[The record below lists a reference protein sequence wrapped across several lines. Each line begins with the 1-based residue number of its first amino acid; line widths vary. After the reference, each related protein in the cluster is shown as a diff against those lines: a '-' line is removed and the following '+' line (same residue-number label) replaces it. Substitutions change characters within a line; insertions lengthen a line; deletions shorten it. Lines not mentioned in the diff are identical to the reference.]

1 VGCYPDKIKG
11 SNDPSDIQT
20 PNDTNITINNTINGK
35 NKLDIFS
42 KNNKSSTILSTNTK
56 KSNNST
62 GDTSFDL
69 DTTVITIANNT
80 NTKNKTNTMA
90 SSNGTNN
97 LNVNEEKKVFKT
109 KETDSRKKIALGKG
123 YSLMD
128 WIRFTKETPDLAG
141 NQGILRKI
149 TYEELAKHNKED
161 DCWLAIYGWILLNLF
176 H

>member
-1 VGCYPDKIKG
+1 MGCYPDKIRG
-11 SNDPSDIQT
+11 SNDPSDNQT
-20 PNDTNITINNTINGK
+20 PNDPNNINITINGTK
-35 NKLDIFS
+35 KLEIYD
-42 KNNKSSTILSTNTK
+42 KNNKNSTIISTNTK

-69 DTTVITIANNT
+69 NATVITTANNT
-80 NTKNKTNTMA
+80 NRKDKAKTMS
-90 SSNGTNN
+90 SSNGANS
-97 LNVNEEKKVFKT
+97 LNVNEEKKVLKT
-109 KETDSRKKIALGKG
+109 KETDSRKKIILGKG

-161 DCWLAIYGWILLNLF
+161 DCWLAIYGIIDCF
-176 H
+176 

>member
-1 VGCYPDKIKG
+1 MGCYPDKIRG
-11 SNDPSDIQT
+11 SNDPSDTQT
-20 PNDTNITINNTINGK
+20 PNDPNNINNTINGTK
-35 NKLDIFS
+35 KLEIYD
-42 KNNKSSTILSTNTK
+42 KNNKNSTIISTNTK

-69 DTTVITIANNT
+69 NATVITTANNT
-80 NTKNKTNTMA
+80 NRKDKTKTM
-90 SSNGTNN
+90 STSNGANS
-97 LNVNEEKKVFKT
+97 LNVNEEKKVLKT
-109 KETDSRKKIALGKG
+109 KETDSRKKIILGKG

-161 DCWLAIYGWILLNLF
+161 DCWLAIYGIIDCF
-176 H
+176 